1 MHICN
6 FCKSDFY
13 DKSTLNRHQRSSKKC
28 KKIQENKKD
37 VLKDK
42 MCIFCK
48 KELSTIYT
56 LQTHLTTC
64 KVKKSKDKNDIVKLR
79 KEMQKMSSELENL
92 KNCSITNTT
101 INVDNS
107 ITNNNYGSILNCLTK
122 ENVEESFKDFS
133 INDLNQRKLAEMTI
147 KNLLSGKDNPLYL
160 CKDRSRNKFVYTD
173 EDNNEKEDPNAI
185 LLRTLVYKG
194 VSPII
199 QKMYAERAIELHNE
213 LARCLRTANTA
224 TVLCSRDDIKELDNA
239 YKKIDII
246 KDGNEYISQ
255 LSKTLPSSL
264 EDRKEK
270 DKFQLE
276 VSSDEDIQQ
285 YINSQIRMIG
295 NYTIS
300 ELSKFKIIYL
310 ETGILKGPKD
320 IIMDQKWKE
329 EYIQYMNN

>member
-1 MHICN
+1 MHTCN

-13 DKSTLNRHQRSSKKC
+13 DKSTLNRHQHTSKKC

-37 VLKDK
+37 VLENK

-48 KELSTIYT
+48 KELSTKQR
-56 LQTHLTTC
+56 LQTHLTSC
-64 KVKKSKDKNDIVKLR
+64 KSKNS
-79 KEMQKMSSELENL
+79 KEIQKISSELENL
-92 KNCSITNTT
+92 KNCSTTNIT
-101 INVDNS
+101 INVNNL
-107 ITNNNYGSILNCLTK
+107 ITNNNYGSILHCLTK

-194 VSPII
+194 VSPLI
-199 QKMYAERAIELHNE
+199 QKMYTERAIELHNE
-213 LARCLRTANTA
+213 LARCLRTSNTA
-224 TVLCSRDDIKELDNA
+224 TVLCSRDDIKELDNV

-255 LSKTLPSSL
+255 LSKNLPSSL

-270 DKFQLE
+270 DKLQLE
-276 VSSDEDIQQ
+276 ISSDEDIQQ

-310 ETGILKGPKD
+310 ETGILKGPTD